1 MPVQTKKD
9 SKGCYA
15 QWGNHGKKYY
25 YTCGNKAARDRA
37 KSKAHEQESAAH
49 TAGYRENEM
58 LQRIKVN
65 MTGNTRHDI
74 MEGQSYL
81 VAPMI
86 MLTEG
91 VHEGSGGAL
100 LYPRDELSKTPQV
113 WNHKPV
119 VVYHPQHN
127 GMAISACDPII
138 LSNRKIGVIM
148 NTTMGEV
155 TVKNKKGE
163 DVKRP
168 ALKAEAWL
176 QEDRMKKVDERIS
189 NAIEKNEIMELSTGL
204 FTDNES
210 MEGEWEGEKYEAI
223 ARNYRPDHLALL
235 PDLKGACSI
244 EDGAGFLRLNAKRN
258 KVNIVGNSMSHGNIR
273 SLLNSWLRD
282 KDEDIWVEDVYD
294 SFFIFMKDGKY
305 FKGNYSIEDNSLQVS
320 ETFVEVVRVSE
331 WRTLN
336 GDFVGNEDE
345 KHSKKEITENENSER
360 RKENNMDEK
369 EKEKIVDAL
378 IACNTN
384 SWGKDDKEVLMEMD
398 DVVLEKMQEGDEAA
412 KTAVDNAAKKG
423 AEEATKS
430 LTANSQTSDDSKKKE
445 DDKKSE
451 DDGDEKV
458 AANEKKEQTVE
469 EYISDAPKALRGPL
483 NAMMNTHKKA
493 KEKIIKRITDNER
506 NKFSKEELEAKEL
519 PELQKLAAI
528 LPVDNTQSST
538 STLEMNYDGQDE
550 VEDIVGNKE
559 EPLIAPPVV
568 MAASK
573 K

>member
-1 MPVQTKKD
+1 
-9 SKGCYA
+9 
-15 QWGNHGKKYY
+15 
-25 YTCGNKAARDRA
+25 
-37 KSKAHEQESAAH
+37 
-49 TAGYRENEM
+49 
-58 LQRIKVN
+58 
-65 MTGNTRHDI
+65 
-74 MEGQSYL
+74 
-81 VAPMI
+81 
-86 MLTEG
+86 
-91 VHEGSGGAL
+91 
-100 LYPRDELSKTPQV
+100 
-113 WNHKPV
+113 
-119 VVYHPQHN
+119 
-127 GMAISACDPII
+127 
-138 LSNRKIGVIM
+138 
-148 NTTMGEV
+148 
-155 TVKNKKGE
+155 
-163 DVKRP
+163 
-168 ALKAEAWL
+168 
-176 QEDRMKKVDERIS
+176 
-189 NAIEKNEIMELSTGL
+189 
-204 FTDNES
+204 
-210 MEGEWEGEKYEAI
+210 
-223 ARNYRPDHLALL
+223 
-235 PDLKGACSI
+235 
-244 EDGAGFLRLNAKRN
+244 
-258 KVNIVGNSMSHGNIR
+258 
-273 SLLNSWLRD
+273 
-282 KDEDIWVEDVYD
+282 
-294 SFFIFMKDGKY
+294 
-305 FKGNYSIEDNSLQVS
+305 
-320 ETFVEVVRVSE
+320 
-331 WRTLN
+331 
-336 GDFVGNEDE
+336 
-345 KHSKKEITENENSER
+345 
-360 RKENNMDEK
+360 
-369 EKEKIVDAL
+369 
-378 IACNTN
+378 
-384 SWGKDDKEVLMEMD
+384 MEMD